1 MQNNNTSK
9 LKNPRFKH
17 SNNDQDPDPDLGSW
31 ILDLGSWILDLGSW
45 IRIPQAVRAAIAKMW
60 LVYGFWTFCSRR
72 GRIRHHFRRSRGLWY
87 CFFTAHRSET
97 VPRLETCLFTQLRGS
112 RKDNQGHCGL
122 LGSVRGQFGVS
133 LGSSREHRE
142 GIQSHQGAAGRHSKI
157 SKFPNSQFKIPICKT
172 TTLQN

>member
-1 MQNNNTSK
+1 MI
-9 LKNPRFKH
+9 RIRIR
-17 SNNDQDPDPDLGSW
+17 

-133 LGSSREHRE
+133 LGSSWEHPD
-142 GIQSHQGAAGRHSKI
+142 GIQSHQGASGSGFKATWGFPRSSFCIVWKHLKLDVRKMNMNHNSGPEHSD
-157 SKFPNSQFKIPICKT
+157 S
-172 TTLQN
+172 